1 MKKIVPIIIFLF
13 GGIVNAQIWQNMIP
27 NYSFENHNISN
38 WNADSGCGN
47 NPPIWD
53 YTYIIDYWSV
63 IDEWTHPL
71 RHDPCLSFVPV
82 ATADLYHTSCR
93 SSNDSR
99 SGETWGY
106 TKTKEVLVVP
116 TRNYVNGGLQAGK
129 KYFIEVFNSSSASEG
144 LHIVG
149 YERQPEICGY
159 PNNNKWMHQTNKNKK
174 HAQVYLSFDATS
186 TIPYSQPSGWTRY
199 KGYFSP
205 ITNKRWLSLGSSG
218 TWDDIRIYEV
228 QPNGCRDNWY
238 FDNTVFNYPT
248 EFFQAG
254 NNIYV
259 GKGMDPED
267 GINHI
272 AGEVRILNGSHAILQ
287 AGNQVILGDG
297 FTMEPGGSRL
307 LVENQPCS
315 DGLCPNT
322 ISFTDQLICDQP
334 GKLIGDS
341 NVDYWGTSVSWS
353 PADHLDDPTSA
364 NPYFTTP
371 AGAGV
376 VDYTVT
382 VNYTCDTGFEYT
394 QSFPVTVQYS
404 NSSDLTASISVTNT
418 DEGTEHFT
426 ADFSISEGVTEITI
440 NQLGMP
446 FYSETFYRGVDF
458 SGTTFHWE
466 MPDGWLTGSCQDSY
480 FSVEAVNGCSDASQT
495 IQLPW
500 EKDYQGIIEFEHQW
514 DPEHAP
520 NCCVINMYD
529 GFCFYTEFADS
540 YELAVFGPSGS
551 ISPIHTSSGAIT
563 SNTMCIWNGEGL
575 DPYYYDNFA
584 YPQSYHLTLY
594 NVCGQELYKHGY
606 VVVTTGTKSA
616 NGNQRPP
623 SKGEKYEREI
633 QELTSGNERLLLFP
647 NPNKGSFQVQLP
659 AFETPGTL
667 QVRDFT
673 GRIIY
678 EEMPET
684 TEVTCELNAAAGT
697 YFLHWQNDNKNEVI
711 RFVIE

>member
-1 MKKIVPIIIFLF
+1 MILSLNSSYSQIIDPTWKNL
-13 GGIVNAQIWQNMIP
+13 VP
-27 NYSFENHNISN
+27 NYSFEVVTE
-38 WNADSGCGN
+38 DYPN
-47 NPPIWD
+47 NPNGGVGPSGDPD
-53 YTYIIDYWSV
+53 YYCYDDGGYEWIGTYWQEVY
-63 IDEWTHPL
+63 EWTHPL
-71 RHDPCLSFVPV
+71 RKSVFCGWSRPPV
-82 ATADLYHTSCR
+82 GTANVLRNGAVWSTHA
-93 SSNDSR
+93 R
-99 SGETWGY
+99 SGINRGNGTNGEF
-106 TKTKEVLVVP
+106 LVVP
-116 TRNYVNGGLQAGK
+116 LWHGGLETGK
-129 KYFIEVFNSSSASEG
+129 IYFIETFRRGNGTSNVYFSNG
-144 LHIVG
+144 QT
-149 YERQPEICGY
+149 RQCG
-159 PNNNKWMHQTNKNKK
+159 NNKD
-174 HAQVYLSFDATS
+174 VES
-186 TIPYSQPSGWTRY
+186 PSGGVLLKSFSANSGDNWTRTKHY
-199 KGYFSP
+199 YSSFFDLDWM
-205 ITNKRWLSLGSSG
+205 TLGVNGDPGDG
-218 TWDDIRIYEV
+218 TGGGDWDDIRIYEV

-584 YPQSYHLTLY
+584 YPQSYSLTLY

-616 NGNQRPP
+616 NGNQGLP

>member
-1 MKKIVPIIIFLF
+1 MKQFIIVVILMISLP
-13 GGIVNAQIWQNMIP
+13 VYSQIQDPTWKNLVP
-27 NYSFENHNISN
+27 NYSFEVVETDFPTCQDINYYSKKPY
-38 WNADSGCGN
+38 SCLQE
-47 NPPIWD
+47 
-53 YTYIIDYWSV
+53 YWAGV
-63 IDEWTHPL
+63 YEWTHPIRSNVLCNVWHSIPIGSANVL
-71 RHDPCLSFVPV
+71 RNTEEVWSTH
-82 ATADLYHTSCR
+82 A
-93 SSNDSR
+93 R
-99 SGETWGY
+99 SGIFRGNGTNGEF
-106 TKTKEVLVVP
+106 LVVP
-116 TRNYVNGGLQAGK
+116 LWYGGFQAGK
-129 KYFIEVFNSSSASEG
+129 TYFVEIFRRGGGTSNVYFSDGQTRQCGKSDLKSPSGTGSMLVKAMEANSG
-144 LHIVG
+144 
-149 YERQPEICGY
+149 
-159 PNNNKWMHQTNKNKK
+159 
-174 HAQVYLSFDATS
+174 D
-186 TIPYSQPSGWTRY
+186 GWTRT
-199 KGYFSP
+199 KNYFS
-205 ITNKRWLSLGSSG
+205 SLFNLDWMTLGVNGDPGDG
-218 TWDDIRIYEV
+218 TGGGDWDDIRIYEV

-297 FTMEPGGSRL
+297 FIMEPGGSRL

-514 DPEHAP
+514 DPEYAP
-520 NCCVINMYD
+520 NCCIINIHD
-529 GFCFYTEFADS
+529 GFCFYAEFADS

-551 ISPIHTSSGAIT
+551 TTPIHTSSGAIT

-584 YPQSYHLTLY
+584 YPQSYSLTLY

-616 NGNQRPP
+616 NGSQGPP
-623 SKGEKYEREI
+623 SKGEKHEREI

>member
-1 MKKIVPIIIFLF
+1 MKELILLLLLIY
-13 GGIVNAQIWQNMIP
+13 VNTIHTQVSDPSWLNLVP
-27 NYSFENHNISN
+27 NYSFEKVTSN
-38 WNADSGCGN
+38 YPN
-47 NPPIWD
+47 NPVNNDFTCPTDSYSNIQN
-53 YTYIIDYWSV
+53 YWQDIV
-63 IDEWTHPL
+63 EWTHAL
-71 RHDPCLSFVPV
+71 RKSFLCRPGTPDVLTFGS
-82 ATADLYHTSCR
+82 TAWGYG
-93 SSNDSR
+93 SNIPSR
-99 SGETWGY
+99 SGIRYGHGTSNEFLVTPTNAPLEIGKFYYLECFSNNTGKDVILSNLQPKQCGNGEAKLGGNNRIYAKILNLEDEYVSDVNDEYVRAKTYFKPIFETKWITFGSD
-106 TKTKEVLVVP
+106 K
-116 TRNYVNGGLQAGK
+116 GGGN
-129 KYFIEVFNSSSASEG
+129 I
-144 LHIVG
+144 
-149 YERQPEICGY
+149 
-159 PNNNKWMHQTNKNKK
+159 
-174 HAQVYLSFDATS
+174 
-186 TIPYSQPSGWTRY
+186 
-199 KGYFSP
+199 
-205 ITNKRWLSLGSSG
+205 
-218 TWDDIRIYEV
+218 DDIRIYEV

-584 YPQSYHLTLY
+584 YPQSYSLTLY

-616 NGNQRPP
+616 NGNQGLP

>member
-1 MKKIVPIIIFLF
+1 MNIKYLLTTIYLF
-13 GGIVNAQIWQNMIP
+13 YFGCNHLIMAQVVDPTWKNYIP
-27 NYSFENHNISN
+27 NYSFETVFDLYPYNPASGSN
-38 WNADSGCGN
+38 DYCFSSGQIG
-47 NPPIWD
+47 D
-53 YTYIIDYWSV
+53 YENWIKPYWEE
-63 IDEWTHPL
+63 IYEWTHPL
-71 RHDPCLSFVPV
+71 RRHAFCSGVG
-82 ATADLYHTSCR
+82 TANVLR
-93 SSNDSR
+93 SEPR
-99 SGETWGY
+99 SGAKNGHGTNAEF
-106 TKTKEVLVVP
+106 LVVP
-116 TRNYVNGGLQAGK
+116 LWYNGLKTGK
-129 KYFIEVFNSSSASEG
+129 TYFIEFFTRNG
-144 LHIVG
+144 DG
-149 YERQPEICGY
+149 ER
-159 PNNNKWMHQTNKNKK
+159 
-174 HAQVYLSFDATS
+174 VYLSNGQTKQCGNGDLKK
-186 TIPYSQPSGWTRY
+186 PSG
-199 KGYFSP
+199 GYMTNVFSP
-205 ITNKRWLSLGSSG
+205 NTGTDDWERTKLYYKPLFDYTWMTLGVNGDSG
-218 TWDDIRIYEV
+218 DGLGGASWDDLRIYEV

-418 DEGTEHFT
+418 DEGTEHFM

-480 FSVEAVNGCSDASQT
+480 FSVEAVNGCSNASQT

-514 DPEHAP
+514 DPEYAP
-520 NCCVINMYD
+520 NCCIINIHD

-551 ISPIHTSSGAIT
+551 TSPIHTSSGAIT

-616 NGNQRPP
+616 NGSQGPP

-684 TEVTCELNAAAGT
+684 TEITCELNAAAGT

-711 RFVIE
+711 RFTIE

>member
-1 MKKIVPIIIFLF
+1 MKQFIIVVILMISLP
-13 GGIVNAQIWQNMIP
+13 VYSQIQDPTWKNLVP
-27 NYSFENHNISN
+27 NYSFEVVETDFPTCQSANYYSKQPY
-38 WNADSGCGN
+38 SCLQE
-47 NPPIWD
+47 
-53 YTYIIDYWSV
+53 YWAGV
-63 IDEWTHPL
+63 YEWTHPIRSNALCNLWHSIPIGSANVL
-71 RHDPCLSFVPV
+71 RNTEDVWSTY
-82 ATADLYHTSCR
+82 A
-93 SSNDSR
+93 R
-99 SGETWGY
+99 SGIFRGNGTNGEF
-106 TKTKEVLVVP
+106 LVVP
-116 TRNYVNGGLQAGK
+116 LWYGGFQAGK
-129 KYFIEVFNSSSASEG
+129 TYFVEIFRRGGGTSNVYFSDGQTRQCGKSDLKSPSGTGSMLVRAMEANSG
-144 LHIVG
+144 
-149 YERQPEICGY
+149 
-159 PNNNKWMHQTNKNKK
+159 
-174 HAQVYLSFDATS
+174 D
-186 TIPYSQPSGWTRY
+186 GWTRT
-199 KGYFSP
+199 KTYFS
-205 ITNKRWLSLGSSG
+205 SLFNLDWMTLGVNGDPGDG
-218 TWDDIRIYEV
+218 TGGGDWDDIRIYEV

-297 FTMEPGGSRL
+297 FIMEPGGSRL

-514 DPEHAP
+514 DPEYAP
-520 NCCVINMYD
+520 NCCIINIHD

-551 ISPIHTSSGAIT
+551 TSPIHTSSGAIT

-616 NGNQRPP
+616 NGNQGPP

-684 TEVTCELNAAAGT
+684 TEITCELNAAAGT

-711 RFVIE
+711 RFTIE